1 MSRMEFDGSN
11 LIRISDQQ
19 TRVSEAKHPM
29 TLHCQQCNTVLGDS
43 QSVCGEIS
51 CLDSIMCLSKFISR
65 ITTASLFRNSLNRA
79 ATRKCKSS
87 HERCAACKFHDS
99 AFRNKYN
106 LQPSHHTHTSGR
118 EKKNHVMNDQTK
130 HFSCLLLCFQLL
142 FIIISFQ
149 SLIIVY
155 SLHCFRGDQ

>member
-1 MSRMEFDGSN
+1 MEFDGSN

-99 AFRNKYN
+99 AFRNKYKEISTIYSPRIT
-106 LQPSHHTHTSGR
+106 LTHLGER
-118 EKKNHVMNDQTK
+118 KKSRYKRPNKTLFMFTIV
-130 HFSCLLLCFQLL
+130 FSVTIYYNFISILNYCVLIALL
-142 FIIISFQ
+142 
-149 SLIIVY
+149 
-155 SLHCFRGDQ
+155 